1 MTMDESF
8 MRAFGRKSTLRRHA
22 SKPRGCSLMAKARAA
37 RPCEEQQDEPGDELA
52 GQAAGHEG
60 EHHADDAAHL

>member
-1 MTMDESF
+1 
-8 MRAFGRKSTLRRHA
+8 
-22 SKPRGCSLMAKARAA
+22 MAKARAA